1 MWCLIDFYSSSSS
14 AASELMTPLLEGA
27 PLRAVGGDA
36 ALRRRNSDPAP
47 GEPRPAD
54 PRSTDYI
61 GQTTNG
67 LFRIAGH
74 RSDLC

>member
-1 MWCLIDFYSSSSS
+1 M
-14 AASELMTPLLEGA
+14 MGPLLETPPALRGA
-27 PLRAVGGDA
+27 D
-36 ALRRRNSDPAP
+36 ALRRRNSDP
-47 GEPRPAD
+47 EPRPAD

-74 RSDLC
+74 RYTSHTL